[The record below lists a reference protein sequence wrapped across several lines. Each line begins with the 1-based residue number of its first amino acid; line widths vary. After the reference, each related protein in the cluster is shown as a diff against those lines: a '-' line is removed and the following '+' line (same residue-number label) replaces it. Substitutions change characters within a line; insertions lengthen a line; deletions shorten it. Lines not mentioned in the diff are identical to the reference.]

1 MKTANW
7 PAHDIPYAFIIA
19 IPPAFPFPMAIKSSR
34 MKNQWHEFD
43 NGHEAPPLDKK
54 ESKRGVEE
62 EEENY

>member
-1 MKTANW
+1 
-7 PAHDIPYAFIIA
+7 
-19 IPPAFPFPMAIKSSR
+19 MAIKSSR

-62 EEENY
+62 EEEE